1 MVLMVESRM
10 KRIFSR
16 IVRPTEKGAR
26 RHFVREMGTRVLGSS
41 ESMLPGQHS
50 NADPWAGQQREGTHG
65 HTPVNRLVR
74 TGPSVVSLGAT
85 PG

>member
-1 MVLMVESRM
+1 
-10 KRIFSR
+10 
-16 IVRPTEKGAR
+16 
-26 RHFVREMGTRVLGSS
+26 MGTRVLGSS

-50 NADPWAGQQREGTHG
+50 NAEAWAGQQREGTHG

-74 TGPSVVSLGAT
+74 IGPSVVSWGAT